1 MQHEVSMLKVRKVVL
16 HQQLLRLQIEM
27 RKDILDENKI
37 SFLRKDIL
45 KLQQYIK
52 NNEWQKG

>member
-1 MQHEVSMLKVRKVVL
+1 MQHEISMLKIRKVVL

-37 SFLRKDIL
+37 AFLRKDIL

-52 NNEWQKG
+52 NNDWQNG

>member
-1 MQHEVSMLKVRKVVL
+1 MQHEVSMLKIRKVVL

-52 NNEWQKG
+52 NNDWQKG

>member
-1 MQHEVSMLKVRKVVL
+1 MQHEVSMLKIKKVVL
-16 HQQLLRLQIEM
+16 NQQLLRLQIEM

-37 SFLRKDIL
+37 AFLKKDIL

-52 NNEWQKG
+52 NNDWQNG

>member
-1 MQHEVSMLKVRKVVL
+1 MQHEVSMLKIRKVVL

-37 SFLRKDIL
+37 AFLRKDIL

-52 NNEWQKG
+52 NNDWQNG

>member
-1 MQHEVSMLKVRKVVL
+1 MQHEVSMLKIRKVVL

-27 RKDILDENKI
+27 RKDFPDENKI
-37 SFLRKDIL
+37 AFLRKDIL

-52 NNEWQKG
+52 NNDWQNG

>member
-1 MQHEVSMLKVRKVVL
+1 MQHEVSMLKIRKVVL

-37 SFLRKDIL
+37 AFLRKDIL

-52 NNEWQKG
+52 NNDWQKG

>member
-1 MQHEVSMLKVRKVVL
+1 MQHEVSMLKIRKVVL

-37 SFLRKDIL
+37 SFLKKDIL

-52 NNEWQKG
+52 NNDWQKG

>member
-1 MQHEVSMLKVRKVVL
+1 MQHEVSMLKIRKVVL

-37 SFLRKDIL
+37 AFLKKDIL

-52 NNEWQKG
+52 NNDWQNG

>member
-1 MQHEVSMLKVRKVVL
+1 MQHEVSMLKIRKVVL

-37 SFLRKDIL
+37 AFLKKDIL

-52 NNEWQKG
+52 NNDWQKG

>member
-1 MQHEVSMLKVRKVVL
+1 MQHEISMLKIRKVVL

-37 SFLRKDIL
+37 SFLKKDIL

-52 NNEWQKG
+52 NNDWQNG

>member
-1 MQHEVSMLKVRKVVL
+1 MQHEVSMLKIRKVVL

-27 RKDILDENKI
+27 RKDIPDENKI
-37 SFLRKDIL
+37 AFLRKDIL

-52 NNEWQKG
+52 NNDWQNG

>member
-1 MQHEVSMLKVRKVVL
+1 MQHEVSMLKIRKVVL

-37 SFLRKDIL
+37 SFLKKDIL

-52 NNEWQKG
+52 NNDWQNG